1 MNKRRRT
8 SSVASR
14 GTEDDPDDVMPEPS
28 KRRKKLDPS
37 DLCHQLYDAIRTYKK
52 DDGSLLCD
60 AFIRVPKRRQEPSYY
75 EVVTNPMDFL
85 KVQQKLKTDEYK
97 DMDELAVDIQLMV
110 SNAKAFYSRTS
121 QEYKDAIE
129 LWDLCISTKNRIS
142 EENEEEPTRGRPRS
156 RKTISRHD
164 DADDAI
170 ENTINSDEDI
180 QAYEDLYAT
189 VMLATDPA
197 DSTRTL
203 NVPFLLKPSRKLYPE
218 YYEVIE
224 NPIDLK
230 TIATKIIDNSYHNIG
245 ELERDLLL
253 MCRNACNFN
262 EPGSWI
268 YKDAKLLKK
277 IITAATKKSVDGGG
291 LKSSVRGKRGS
302 RSTHALVAQAAA
314 MKDEDEESDD
324 EEEDPLDTE
333 ESDNPQWQ
341 LFQTIRTAPNNTGL
355 RMSEFF
361 WTLPSKQ
368 LYADYYKMI
377 KNPISLLQIRKK
389 IKNGDYDTVNE
400 VAADMNLVFEN
411 AKKYNVHTSR
421 LYKFAVKLQKVMQEK
436 VQELSELDPES
447 ESEEESEIH
456 SHPRLMKRASNLLTR
471 GKYKDNIPLKKRLH
485 KLVKCVVEHLT
496 EDGRQPIMMFLE
508 KPSKRDYPDYYQVIA
523 EPMDMLTIESNI
535 KSEKYHTDAE
545 LVQDLKLM
553 FKNCKQYNEVGS
565 QIYDDAKMLE
575 KVLMEKVKEFGGFLP
590 YMHRTKSETSTPTRN
605 VGRPKKVVPLHMQK
619 LRTMYDTVKDY
630 CDAKGRQLS
639 SIFMKLPNIRE
650 YPDYY
655 EVIKNPIHMEKIAAN
670 LKANAYD
677 NMDELV
683 ADLLLMFDN
692 ACKYNEP
699 DSQIYKDALTLQR
712 LVLQNKLQL
721 TEDEDSVPDVA
732 AAVQEILASIFT
744 ATYNHQDNEGRCYS
758 DSMAELPEHDI
769 IDGKKVRGLSLD
781 LIKRRLDKGVYKR
794 LDRFQEDVF
803 NCLERAR
810 KLSRTDSQP
819 FEDSVELQAFFIK
832 TRDDVTKNG
841 DLLHSSALNY
851 TLLEFGAQVSEL
863 RKIKTTQEATM
874 SNEDESCDAN
884 DKDADGNNSIFNSD
898 NGGAIIYNQ
907 ETYRA
912 SDFAY
917 IEPSERGM
925 EKSIILIERFWT
937 NSDGQQMLY
946 GNLFY
951 RPSETY
957 HVASRKF
964 LDKEVFKSDSH
975 VAVPITKISG
985 KCCVL
990 NVKDYF
996 RCLPEGFLE
1005 KDVYVCESRYST
1017 KVRAFKKIK
1026 SWNFDSDH
1034 LKLVLREKPL
1044 EPKRVISVYK
1054 DRLEKHKEEIAEL
1067 EEGEKLVEKDIPN
1080 VMVFNPNDTD
1090 NTYYEQYNT
1099 CVGPVKLGDF
1109 VYVAT
1114 DGGRQQVAQVDSIW
1128 STKDDKCYF
1137 KGPYILS
1144 PSEVTHAPSKCFY
1157 KQEMFLSTVDATH
1170 PIVAIVGKCAVL
1182 DRGEYSCSRPTE
1194 IPEDDVFIC
1203 ESLFDE
1209 NKSMIKKLNDN
1220 GLKKYNHSKQV
1231 MTDEIYFFRKP
1242 INPTKVPND
1251 PTHLLSHNKSTGSTS
1266 SQYEMDGSPFTTKM
1280 ETDVLGIGDD
1290 SLDAPPSVS
1299 SVDTQPVLS
1308 NSHTPVT
1315 SKKKTPGRKV
1325 LTGYI
1330 MYSSKM
1336 RTTITQNNPDST
1348 FGEISRMVGNEW
1360 RKLTPAEKSMW
1371 EERASKLNDEGGPVR
1386 GTLSANQMQDIIFEC
1401 CWDNCDYQFE
1411 DMADCIEH
1419 SVAEQGGHVQT
1430 FFNNTGEYL
1439 FLNIFNNSEKK
1450 PSSCDIFYLDIEY
1463 QCQWRGCGRMKKPVP
1478 PFPSVQRLARHVK
1491 EVHILKSN
1499 GKYLPPVERSKNFV
1513 PSKGTSLLSSPM
1525 EAETTAAATQ
1535 TNNAPVAKQPENLF
1549 IAVPPRPSRVLHSE
1563 AYLRYI
1569 EGLTTENRYVTNWD
1583 KQLNATQENTP
1594 TPEVSKLPAEWL
1606 GNGVGNHGNVVNALW
1621 NLRNMMMR
1629 DVLTINKTL

>member
-1 MNKRRRT
+1 
-8 SSVASR
+8 
-14 GTEDDPDDVMPEPS
+14 
-28 KRRKKLDPS
+28 
-37 DLCHQLYDAIRTYKK
+37 
-52 DDGSLLCD
+52 
-60 AFIRVPKRRQEPSYY
+60 
-75 EVVTNPMDFL
+75 MDFL

-97 DMDELAVDIQLMV
+97 DMDELTVDIQLMV

-142 EENEEEPTRGRPRS
+142 EENEEEPHRGRPRS

-180 QAYEDLYAT
+180 QAYEDLFAT

-197 DSTRTL
+197 DSSRTL

-291 LKSSVRGKRGS
+291 SLKSSVRGKRGS
-302 RSTHALVAQAAA
+302 RSTHALVAQSAA

-341 LFQTIRTAPNNTGL
+341 LFQTIRTAPNNTGTLPDYTGTVFDKKSFSDIICSNVALRLLKLFSFLFKSISFYIYNLYFIHYITISGL

-389 IKNGDYDTVNE
+389 IK
-400 VAADMNLVFEN
+400 
-411 AKKYNVHTSR
+411 
-421 LYKFAVKLQKVMQEK
+421 
-436 VQELSELDPES
+436 ES

-456 SHPRLMKRASNLLTR
+456 SHPTLMKRASNLLTR

-508 KPSKRDYPDYYQVIA
+508 KPSKKQYPDYYQVIA

-545 LVQDLKLM
+545 LVQDLKVIKFKNNLIFVANFNSFNFYSFIISFQQLM

-565 QIYDDAKMLE
+565 QIYEDAKILE

-619 LRTMYDTVKDY
+619 LRIMYDTVKDY

-677 NMDELV
+677 NLDELV

-769 IDGKKVRGLSLD
+769 VDGKKVRGLSLD

-884 DKDADGNNSIFNSD
+884 DKDVDGNTIFNSD

-1128 STKDDKCYF
+1128 STRDDKCYF

-1209 NKSMIKKLNDN
+1209 NKSMIKKLNEN

-1242 INPTKVPND
+1242 INPT
-1251 PTHLLSHNKSTGSTS
+1251 
-1266 SQYEMDGSPFTTKM
+1266 
-1280 ETDVLGIGDD
+1280 
-1290 SLDAPPSVS
+1290 
-1299 SVDTQPVLS
+1299 
-1308 NSHTPVT
+1308 
-1315 SKKKTPGRKV
+1315 KKTPGRKV

-1430 FFNNTGEYL
+1430 FFNNT
-1439 FLNIFNNSEKK
+1439 
-1450 PSSCDIFYLDIEY
+1450 DIEY

-1499 GKYLPPVERSKNFV
+1499 GKYLPPAERSKYVSDNTMFGFISMNKFV
-1513 PSKGTSLLSSPM
+1513 KNIT
-1525 EAETTAAATQ
+1525 
-1535 TNNAPVAKQPENLF
+1535 
-1549 IAVPPRPSRVLHSE
+1549 
-1563 AYLRYI
+1563 
-1569 EGLTTENRYVTNWD
+1569 
-1583 KQLNATQENTP
+1583 
-1594 TPEVSKLPAEWL
+1594 
-1606 GNGVGNHGNVVNALW
+1606 
-1621 NLRNMMMR
+1621 
-1629 DVLTINKTL
+1629 